1 MFIYV
6 EYLSINCGRKWGT
19 EVNKTLVTEL
29 QEGMM
34 LAESIFSQN
43 GSILVAEGTVL
54 TESMIKRLQEMS
66 KRHVYIY
73 DENTIEADPGEVLIS
88 RVLVTA
94 QNKLHSFLPYEL
106 YPEKDIQVK
115 EKYERLNQRLVETI
129 RDPKVAD
136 FLLDLRTID
145 ESTLE
150 HSMNVCIF
158 SLLVGAGLDLPDELM
173 AYLGTGAMMHDV
185 GKMLLPPEVKGDI
198 NNLSPKEQ
206 LAYQEHTNAGYRL
219 LREKGFDAPIA
230 KIALYHH
237 ERWDGGGYPTK
248 LVGEKIDLLSR
259 IVNIADVYDS
269 LSGPLAGASN
279 LPHEAIE
286 YLYGAGGMYFDARI
300 VRAFIYNVA
309 IYPLGSVV
317 KLSTGEVGI
326 VVNVAKN
333 ISSRPIVK
341 ICHDKNNQ
349 KLKYYH
355 QMDLYE
361 EKTVFITKVLL

>member
-1 MFIYV
+1 M
-6 EYLSINCGRKWGT
+6 
-19 EVNKTLVTEL
+19 NKTLVTDL
-29 QEGMM
+29 KQGMM
-34 LAESIFSQN
+34 LAESIFAQN
-43 GSILVAEGTVL
+43 GSILVAEGTAL
-54 TESMIKRLQEMS
+54 AESIIKHLQEMG
-66 KRHVYIY
+66 RRYVYIY
-73 DENTIEADPGEVLIS
+73 DENTIEADPGEVLVS
-88 RVLVTA
+88 RVLATA
-94 QNKLHSFLPYEL
+94 QNKIHSYLPYEL
-106 YPEKDIQVK
+106 YPESDTGIRAR
-115 EKYERLNQRLVETI
+115 YERLNKSLAEI
-129 RDPKVAD
+129 IADPKVSD

-150 HSMNVCIF
+150 HSINVCIF
-158 SLLVGAGLDLPDELM
+158 SLLIGAGLDLPDNLM
-173 AYLGTGAMMHDV
+173 AYLGTGALVHDV
-185 GKMLLPPEVKGDI
+185 GKILLPPEVRGDLS
-198 NNLSPKEQ
+198 NLSEKEQ
-206 LAYQEHTNAGYRL
+206 QAYQEHTNAGYRL
-219 LREKGFDAPIA
+219 LREKGFEAPVA
-230 KIALYHH
+230 KVALYHH

-248 LVGEKIDLLSR
+248 LAGEKIDLLSR

-269 LSGPLAGASN
+269 LTGPLAATRY

-286 YLYGAGGMYFDARI
+286 YLYGAGDMYFDARI

-341 ICHDKNNQ
+341 ICYDKNNQ

-355 QMDLYE
+355 QMDLYQ